1 VASTFAILPMKG
13 FDTAKRRL
21 RSSLD
26 PLTRRVLVEA
36 MFADVLVALGRSKGI
51 AGLIVV
57 TGDHGAQTVAEG
69 YGAHVAADEQ
79 QGHNHAA
86 AIGIRRAMESGA
98 DRVLLVPGDCPL
110 LDPIEIDALI
120 DRPTPARSLLIV
132 PDRHGSGTNALLIS
146 PPDAFFPAF
155 GPGSRERHERN
166 AQDAGLS
173 FETVTVSSLSL
184 DVDTPEDLAEVKT
197 TLATHHGSA
206 AHTRGMLAQMSRT
219 AGR

>member
-1 VASTFAILPMKG
+1 VATTFAILPMKG

-36 MFADVLVALGRSKGI
+36 MFSDVLVAVGRSNAI

-57 TGDHGAQTVAEG
+57 SGDRGAQTIAEG

-86 AIGIRRAMESGA
+86 AVGIRRAVELGA

-120 DRPTPARSLLIV
+120 DRPTPDRSVLIV

-146 PPDAFFPAF
+146 PPDAFSPAF
-155 GPGSRERHERN
+155 GPGSRERHERS
-166 AQDAGLS
+166 AQEAGLS

-184 DVDTPEDLAEVKT
+184 DVDTPDDLSAVKT

-206 AHTRGMLAQMSRT
+206 AHTRGMLAQITRT

>member
-1 VASTFAILPMKG
+1 MATTFAILPMKG

-21 RSSLD
+21 RSSVD

-36 MFADVLVALGRSKGI
+36 MFSDVLVAVGRSNAI

-57 TGDHGAQTVAEG
+57 SGDRGAQTIAEG

-86 AIGIRRAMESGA
+86 AVGIRRAVELGA

-120 DRPTPARSLLIV
+120 DRPTPDRSVLIV

-146 PPDAFFPAF
+146 PPDAFSPAF
-155 GPGSRERHERN
+155 GPGSRERHERS

-184 DVDTPEDLAEVKT
+184 DVDTPEDLSAVKT
-197 TLATHHGSA
+197 TLATHHGGA
-206 AHTRGMLAQMSRT
+206 AHTRGMLAQMTRT